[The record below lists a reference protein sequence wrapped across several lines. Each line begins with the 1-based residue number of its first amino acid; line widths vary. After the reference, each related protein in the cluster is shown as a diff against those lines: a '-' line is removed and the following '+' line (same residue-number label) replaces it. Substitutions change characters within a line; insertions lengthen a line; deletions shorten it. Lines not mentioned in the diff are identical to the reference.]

1 MVKRSYKREEIVPK
15 LRHVDVVHSQGRG
28 MTIQADAVRDI
39 GVSEVKFYRW
49 REDHSGINA
58 VQLTRIKE
66 LEKAK
71 VGPVFYNISPVP
83 RPGRKRATTSTV
95 QGALSPFS

>member
-1 MVKRSYKREEIVPK
+1 MVKRSDKREEIFPK

-28 MTIQADAVRDI
+28 MTIADAVRDI

-49 REDHSGINA
+49 HEDHSGINA
-58 VQLTRIKE
+58 VQLTRIKAM
-66 LEKAK
+66 EKAK
-71 VGPVFYNISPVP
+71 VAPVFYNISPVP
-83 RPGRKRATTSTV
+83 RPRRKRASTSTV